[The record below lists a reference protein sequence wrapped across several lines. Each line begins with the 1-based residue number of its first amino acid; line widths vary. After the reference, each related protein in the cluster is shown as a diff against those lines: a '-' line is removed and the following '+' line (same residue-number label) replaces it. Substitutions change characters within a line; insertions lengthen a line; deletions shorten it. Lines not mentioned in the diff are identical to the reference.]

1 MPSEHGEEA
10 LFRLLMARIT
20 SSDEINIA
28 LSGNITLAGKQAG
41 KTPLSYANTELKYSS
56 KILAICL
63 LSVMILF
70 PLFTT
75 FTEIA

>member
-1 MPSEHGEEA
+1 
-10 LFRLLMARIT
+10 MARIT

-41 KTPLSYANTELKYSS
+41 KTPFSCTSADLKYSP
-56 KILAICL
+56 KILATCL

-70 PLFTT
+70 PLFTI
-75 FTEIA
+75 FKEVE